1 MTWDQISEYLRSG
14 KLDVPDDEL
23 DVYRHLK
30 VGLKPN
36 EKAIAIL
43 EAKVNHAPAETQPVE
58 PVRPSRGKV
67 DQHDV
72 SVLDI
77 GEHLVYKG
85 DVLANARVM
94 ASTKSKKFDYKREF
108 KAKQVGNEIHITRVK

>member
-1 MTWDQISEYLRSG
+1 MTWDKISEYLRSG
-14 KLDVPDDEL
+14 KLDEPDDEL

-36 EKAIAIL
+36 EKATAIL
-43 EAKVNHAPAETQPVE
+43 AAKVAHIPEPPAAV
-58 PVRPSRGKV
+58 VRRTGRGKV

-108 KAKQVGNEIHITRVK
+108 KAKQVGQEIHITRVK